1 MNGALDPR
9 ILGIRLS
16 MLFRLYGWRLRR
28 HTGQELLAAT
38 GIAVGVA
45 LMFGVMLASTSIV
58 GSAESLA
65 NSIAGR
71 ARVEIAARTEQ
82 GFPESLSERAAKL
95 PGVQVAAALLHQN
108 VVLEGPQGRIEVRM
122 VGVTPSL
129 VQLGGMAT
137 QNLGAGA
144 SLVAGGIGLP
154 ASVAESIGAR
164 SNHSVT
170 VLADGRARRVLVRA
184 VLGSAAIGAVAD
196 SPVAVAL
203 LPVAQEILGRQHSVS
218 QLLIAGDP
226 GSGPALERRLR
237 RLVGPGVYVGSARKE
252 VALLRSTA
260 QPSEQATTMFAALG
274 GMVGFLL
281 TFSAMLLTAPERRRY
296 VADLRMQGYD
306 RRQVLLVLG
315 FEATL
320 LGVVASVIGV
330 GLGLLISRLFFQ
342 DVPVYLAFAFPIG
355 GEEVIRAGTV
365 LMAMG
370 AGLGATL
377 LASAQPA
384 LDLLPGRP
392 RDTASRRVAGSEQ
405 GLSRRTEVHL
415 GTFAGVLLIVVTVIV
430 FLSPRLTLVGGVLLA
445 VATFALIP
453 PVFALTAH
461 LVGRV
466 GENLPGSAHV
476 LAVRELRAT
485 PMRSVA
491 LAGVAALA
499 VYGSVAIGG
508 ARADLMRG
516 LDKATVEFFSSAPV
530 WVTTGMNDLTTTS
543 FQPGSAVARIEAVKG
558 VSAVRVYQGG
568 LLDVGNRRLW
578 IRARSPQDPV
588 VLQASQLV
596 EGGYATASALI
607 RRGGY
612 AAISQGFAGER
623 RLRVGDAFALPTPS
637 GWARFHVAAITTN
650 VGWPP
655 GAITI
660 NTSDYRRYWRSSE
673 PAALEVSFK
682 PGISAQQGASAVR
695 NALAGMPAL
704 HVQSVAQRDAQFESN
719 ARQGLRSLSQISTL
733 LLVAAALAVAAALSA
748 SIWQRRPRL
757 ASLKLQGFDRRQL
770 WRALLTES
778 AFVLGIGCV
787 VGAVLGEYGHV
798 LAGRALRLRTGFPAP
813 FAPGGLQVLI
823 ALVLVAGIAML
834 VIAVPGVLAAKVPPR
849 ASFQE

>member
-1 MNGALDPR
+1 MNRALDPR

-28 HTGQELLAAT
+28 HTGQELLAGT

-45 LMFGVMLASTSIV
+45 LIFGVLLANTSIV

-65 NSIAGR
+65 SSIAGH
-71 ARVEIAARTEQ
+71 ARIELAARTEQ
-82 GFPESLSERAAKL
+82 GFPEALSERAAKL
-95 PGVQVAAALLHQN
+95 PDVQVAAPLLHQN
-108 VVLEGPQGRIEVRM
+108 VELEGPDGRMEVRM
-122 VGVTPSL
+122 VGVTPSI

-154 ASVAESIGAR
+154 DSVAESIGALP
-164 SNHSVT
+164 NHRVT
-170 VLADGRARRVLVRA
+170 LLAGGHARRVLVRA
-184 VLGSAAIGAVAD
+184 VLGTSTIGAVAD

-203 LPVAQEILGRQHSVS
+203 LPIAQELLGRQGHVS
-218 QLLIAGDP
+218 QLLIAAKP
-226 GSGPALERRLR
+226 GTGPALERRLR
-237 RLVGPGVYVGSARKE
+237 QLAGPGVYVGSANQE
-252 VALLRSTA
+252 VSLLRATA
-260 QPSEQATTMFAALG
+260 HPSEQATTMFAALG

-306 RRQVLLVLG
+306 WRQVLLVLG
-315 FEATL
+315 FEATV
-320 LGVVASVIGV
+320 LGIVASIVGV
-330 GLGLLISRLFFQ
+330 GLGLLISHFFFQ

-355 GEEVIRAGTV
+355 SEEVVKASTV
-365 LMAMG
+365 LIAMG
-370 AGLGATL
+370 AGLLATL

-392 RDTASRRVAGSEQ
+392 RDAASRRTAGSEQ
-405 GLSRRTEVHL
+405 GLSRRTE
-415 GTFAGVLLIVVTVIV
+415 TFLGVLSGALMIVVTVIV
-430 FLSPRLTLVGGVLLA
+430 LASPGLTLLGGVLLA
-445 VATFALIP
+445 IATFALIP
-453 PVFALTAH
+453 PVFTLTAH
-461 LVGRV
+461 LIGKV
-466 GENLPGSAHV
+466 GENMRGSAHV

-543 FQPGSAVARIEAVKG
+543 FNPGSAVAKIERVRG
-558 VSAVRVYQGG
+558 VSSVRYYQGG

-578 IRARSPQDPV
+578 IRARPPEDPV

-596 EGGYATASALI
+596 QGDYATATALI

-612 AAISQGFAGER
+612 AAVSQGFAGER
-623 RLRVGDAFALPTPS
+623 NLHIGETFTLPTPS
-637 GWARFHVAAITTN
+637 GWAKFRVAAITTN

-682 PGISAQQGASAVR
+682 PGISAQQGATAVR

-704 HVQSVAQRDAQFESN
+704 QVQSVAQRDAQFESN

-733 LLVAAALAVAAALSA
+733 LLIAAALAVAAALSA

-787 VGAVLGEYGHV
+787 VGAVLGEYGHA
-798 LAGRALRLRTGFPAP
+798 LAGRELRLTTGFPAP